1 MTGITTDRRI
11 TAADIA
17 REVGV
22 SRTTVGFVLN
32 ATPGQTI
39 SPATTRKVLDAA
51 ERLGYRPHLAA
62 QALARG
68 RTNIVL
74 LVLPD
79 WPVDYSMRRHLDE
92 ARRLVGD
99 PDAAVIEFELRGGHS
114 LVPDGQPAHEQ
125 GHRRQGGDSTAL
137 SREPRGHRN
146 PPRGPAA
153 SRGVEWDRTNVTAG
167 RGQREK
173 GPWGLACDTAS
184 CLRHS
189 PPRCR
194 GRGTRQGVGT
204 ATVSLWRPP

>member
-79 WPVDYSMRRHLDE
+79 WPMDYSMRRHLDE
-92 ARRLVGD
+92 ASIALDQAGYSLVTMS
-99 PDAAVIEFELRGGHS
+99 PLPGGHAR
-114 LVPDGQPAHEQ
+114 P
-125 GHRRQGGDSTAL
+125 
-137 SREPRGHRN
+137 
-146 PPRGPAA
+146 
-153 SRGVEWDRTNVTAG
+153 
-167 RGQREK
+167 
-173 GPWGLACDTAS
+173 
-184 CLRHS
+184 
-189 PPRCR
+189 
-194 GRGTRQGVGT
+194 
-204 ATVSLWRPP
+204 LW